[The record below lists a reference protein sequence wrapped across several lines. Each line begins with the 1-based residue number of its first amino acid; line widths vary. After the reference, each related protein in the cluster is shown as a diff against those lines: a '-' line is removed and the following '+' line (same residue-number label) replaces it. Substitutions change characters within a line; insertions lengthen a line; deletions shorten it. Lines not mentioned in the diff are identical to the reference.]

1 MIGKSN
7 GDSSSSFV
15 SGAPLTGSVGS
26 IFLTIPS
33 DFSGSLY
40 YFCTA
45 HTSMVASLQIDTAN
59 QAPTNLGT
67 LTSLF
72 IAENEVQGTVVGTF
86 QAQDP
91 AGDSLTYHLTSGVG
105 DGNNSMFT
113 METNGTLRTA
123 IEFDYESYQTL
134 SIRVKAIDEQNGSV
148 EGTFTVII
156 GDVDEGWQN
165 SSPENLSVIGNLQV
179 FENQSI
185 GILVGEFN
193 ASDPD
198 GDPLTYLL
206 VNGDG
211 DINNHMFTLDENG
224 SLRTAEV
231 FDYESNIVLS
241 IRVAVRDDKFGMISQ
256 SFVVKVMDVDEH
268 STNQPPIDLKPKEDL
283 LCLRINQQ
291 APLLGNW
298 KPLIQRGEF
307 SLFICSMKKE

>member
-1 MIGKSN
+1 
-7 GDSSSSFV
+7 
-15 SGAPLTGSVGS
+15 
-26 IFLTIPS
+26 
-33 DFSGSLY
+33 
-40 YFCTA
+40 
-45 HTSMVASLQIDTAN
+45 MVASLQIDTNAN

-67 LTSLF
+67 LTSLSIAENEVQGTVVGTFQAQDPDGDSLTYHLTNGTGDGNNSMFTMETNGTLRTAMEFDYESYQILNIRVKALDPSNESVEGTFSVQVTDGEETTPNQPPVGLDHLSSLF

-134 SIRVKAIDEQNGSV
+134 SIRVKALDEQNGSV

-231 FDYESNIVLS
+231 LIT
-241 IRVAVRDDKFGMISQ
+241 
-256 SFVVKVMDVDEH
+256 KV
-268 STNQPPIDLKPKEDL
+268 T
-283 LCLRINQQ
+283 
-291 APLLGNW
+291 
-298 KPLIQRGEF
+298 
-307 SLFICSMKKE
+307 LFCR